1 VKITAP
7 FALIGLQI
15 AVVAMPVATASSA
28 TLDAGQSKAVQIV
41 ADATLIDAQC
51 QSINANFGLAF
62 KYAEEHGID
71 AADIMPV
78 GSRRAEFQTAYRQR
92 IKTTPPE
99 ELCGALIS
107 NYNRSFPGLF
117 TGR

>member
-1 VKITAP
+1 MKITPP
-7 FALIGLQI
+7 FALIGLPI
-15 AVVAMPVATASSA
+15 ALLAMPVATASSA
-28 TLDAGQSKAVQIV
+28 SLDASQAKAMQIV

-51 QSINANFGLAF
+51 RSVNANFALAF

-92 IKTTPPE
+92 IKTTPAE

-117 TGR
+117 TAR